1 MVVFQEILWLRWIV
15 SQQLN
20 NLKVKMMIN
29 RRKVLQSLA
38 SLPFAGSLFGTNS
51 LSAQT
56 NSAAVVSSL
65 RRDFFKELGLRTFIN
80 AAGTYTSMTGSLMPK
95 EVVEAINYGANEY
108 VNLDDLQDKVG
119 ERIAELLGCEYAT
132 VSSGCFGAM
141 SIGMAG
147 ILTGKDPKKVK
158 QLPNTE
164 GMKNEVIM
172 QESHSIG
179 YAQALTNVGAKV
191 VRVKTAKQLEKAI
204 TDKTCMLWFLN
215 AHTDRGEIKWE
226 EFIDLGKK
234 HNIPTFIDCAADVP
248 PVENLFRFTKMGFD
262 LVAFSGGKG
271 LRGPQSAGLLLGK
284 KEYIEAARMH
294 TPPRGETIGRGMK
307 VNKEEVLGML
317 AALELYLEKD
327 HRKEWEMW
335 ESQIQLISDSA
346 NSVVG
351 VETEIHVPPYANHV
365 PSLRIRW
372 DEKKVKITP
381 NEVRKQ
387 LTEGH
392 PSIQTVGDSKSVG
405 MTTWMMV
412 PGQERIVA
420 KRVKEILSS
429 AT

>member
-1 MVVFQEILWLRWIV
+1 
-15 SQQLN
+15 
-20 NLKVKMMIN
+20 MIN

-38 SLPFAGSLFGTNS
+38 SIPFAGGLFGIKT
-51 LSAQT
+51 LSAQSKPELLAS
-56 NSAAVVSSL
+56 NL
-65 RRDFFKELGLRTFIN
+65 RRNFFKELGLRTFIN

-95 EVVEAINYGANEY
+95 EVIEAISYSADEY

-119 ERIAELLGCEYAT
+119 ERIAELLKCEYAT

-147 ILTGKDPKKVK
+147 VITGKDPKKVK
-158 QLPNTE
+158 QLPNTN

-179 YAQALTNVGAKV
+179 YAQALTNVGAKIV
-191 VRVKTAKQLEKAI
+191 KVKTAKQLENAI
-204 TDKTCMLWFLN
+204 SNKTCMLWFLN

-226 EFIDLGKK
+226 EFISLGKK
-234 HNIPTFIDCAADVP
+234 YKIPTFIDCAADVP

-284 KEYIEAARMH
+284 REYIEAARMH
-294 TPPRGETIGRGMK
+294 TPPRGETIARGMK

-327 HRKEWEMW
+327 HNKEWEMW
-335 ESQIQLISDSA
+335 ESQIKLISDSA
-346 NSVVG
+346 SSVEG
-351 VETEIHVPPYANHV
+351 VETEIHVPKYANHV

-372 DEKKVKITP
+372 NEKKVKISP

-387 LTEGH
+387 LSEGH
-392 PSIQTVGDSKSVG
+392 PSIQTVGDSTSIG
-405 MTTWMMV
+405 ITTWMMV

-420 KRVKEILSS
+420 KRIKEILSS
-429 AT
+429 VI

>member
-1 MVVFQEILWLRWIV
+1 
-15 SQQLN
+15 
-20 NLKVKMMIN
+20 MIN
-29 RRKVLQSLA
+29 RRKVIQSLA
-38 SLPFAGSLFGTNS
+38 ALPFAGSLLGVKS
-51 LSAQT
+51 LSAQPNT
-56 NSAAVVSSL
+56 AAVVSGL

-95 EVVEAINYGANEY
+95 EVIEAISYGANEY

-119 ERIAELLGCEYAT
+119 ERIAELLDCEYAT

-164 GMKNEVIM
+164 GMKNEVII
-172 QESHSIG
+172 QESHTIG

-191 VRVKTAKQLEKAI
+191 VKVKTAKQLERAI

-226 EFIDLGKK
+226 EFVALGKK

-284 KEYIEAARMH
+284 RKYIEAARTH

-317 AALELYLEKD
+317 AALELYLQKD
-327 HRKEWEMW
+327 HAKEWELW
-335 ESQIQLISDSA
+335 ESQIQLISESA
-346 NSVVG
+346 TSVAG

-365 PSLRIRW
+365 PSLKIRW
-372 DEKKVKITP
+372 DEKKVKISP
-381 NEVRKQ
+381 DEVRKQ
-387 LTEGH
+387 LREGH

-412 PGQERIVA
+412 PGQERIVG

>member
-1 MVVFQEILWLRWIV
+1 
-15 SQQLN
+15 
-20 NLKVKMMIN
+20 MIN
-29 RRKVLQSLA
+29 RRKALKSLA
-38 SLPFAGSLFGTNS
+38 TLPFIGSFLGTNS
-51 LSAQT
+51 LAANPS
-56 NSAAVVSSL
+56 SAAVVSSV

-95 EVVEAINYGANEY
+95 EVTDAISYGTTEY

-119 ERIAELLGCEYAT
+119 ERIAELLECEYAT

-147 ILTGKDPKKVK
+147 ILTGMDAEKVK

-164 GMKNEVIM
+164 GMKNEVII
-172 QESHSIG
+172 QESHTIG

-191 VRVKTAKQLEKAI
+191 VKVKTARDLEKAI
-204 TDKTCMLWFLN
+204 NRNTAMLWFLN
-215 AHTDRGEIKWE
+215 ANTDQGAIKWE
-226 EFIDLGKK
+226 EFIALGKK

-248 PVENLFRFTKMGFD
+248 PVENLFKFTKMGFD

-271 LRGPQSAGLLLGK
+271 IRGPQSAGLLLGK
-284 KEYIEAARMH
+284 RKYIEAARMH

-317 AALELYLEKD
+317 VALELYLQKD
-327 HRKEWEMW
+327 HKAEWSMW
-335 ESQIQLISDSA
+335 EAQIKLISDS
-346 NSVVG
+346 SLEIKG
-351 VETEIHVPPYANHV
+351 VKTEIHVPKYANHV

-372 DEKKVKITP
+372 DQNLVKISSS
-381 NEVRKQ
+381 EVRDQ
-387 LTEGH
+387 LKNGH
-392 PSIQTVGDSKSVG
+392 PSIQTVGDNSTVG
-405 MTTWMMV
+405 ITTWMMV

-420 KRVKEILSS
+420 KRLNEILSS

>member
-1 MVVFQEILWLRWIV
+1 
-15 SQQLN
+15 
-20 NLKVKMMIN
+20 MMIN

-38 SLPFAGSLFGTNS
+38 ALPFAGSLFGANS

-95 EVVEAINYGANEY
+95 EVVEAISYGANEY

-119 ERIAELLGCEYAT
+119 ERIAELLECEYAT

-226 EFIDLGKK
+226 EFIALGKK

-284 KEYIEAARMH
+284 REYIEAARMH

-335 ESQIQLISDSA
+335 ESQIQLISESA

-372 DEKKVKITP
+372 DEKKVKISP